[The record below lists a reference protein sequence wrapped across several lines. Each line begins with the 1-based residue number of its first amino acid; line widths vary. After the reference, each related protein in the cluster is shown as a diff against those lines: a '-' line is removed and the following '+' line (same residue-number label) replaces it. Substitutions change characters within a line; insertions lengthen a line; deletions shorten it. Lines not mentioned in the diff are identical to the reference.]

1 MLNALIIFAITTVV
15 TAITLILITKIPDI
29 GIEIDG
35 IQKAI
40 ISAIVFGII
49 NGITQFLFGWLKNG
63 ILTILTLGIS
73 GIIGF
78 FLVNF
83 LAFGLTAKL
92 IHGFRIK
99 SWISCALGAI
109 AMTFINSF
117 LQELVFKALP
127 IQF

>member
-1 MLNALIIFAITTVV
+1 MLNALIVFAITTLI
-15 TAITLILITKIPDI
+15 TAFTLILITKIPDI

-35 IQKAI
+35 MQKAI
-40 ISAIVFGII
+40 ISAIVFGVI
-49 NGITQFLFGWLKNG
+49 NGITQFFFGWLKNS

-73 GIIGF
+73 SFIGF

-83 LAFGLTAKL
+83 LTFGLTAKL
-92 IHGFRIK
+92 IDGFRIK
-99 SWISCALGAI
+99 NWISCLLGAI

-117 LQELVFKALP
+117 LQELVFKNLP

>member
-1 MLNALIIFAITTVV
+1 MLNGLIIFAITTIV

-49 NGITQFLFGWLKNG
+49 NGLTQFLFGWLKNP
-63 ILTILTLGIS
+63 ILTVITLS
-73 GIIGF
+73 TSSIIGF

-99 SWISCALGAI
+99 SWISCLLGAI

>member
-35 IQKAI
+35 VKKLI
-40 ISAIVFGII
+40 ISAVVFGFI
-49 NGITQFLFGWLKNG
+49 NGITQFLFGWLKNP
-63 ILTILTLGIS
+63 ILTVITLS
-73 GIIGF
+73 TSSIIGF

-99 SWISCALGAI
+99 SWISCLLGAI

-117 LQELVFKALP
+117 LRELVFKALGL
-127 IQF
+127 Q